1 VQRRLVV
8 RTRNLSSPS
17 TTPTPSIF
25 TIVPLL
31 LYNLLSNTINTLSS
45 DEYVIPGNII
55 FRQRGTL
62 WHPGE
67 NVGLGRDHTIFATA
81 SGYVKYYRNPRLDP
95 KKRYIGVV
103 FEKSMMLPTPTNA
116 ARRRKLGMI
125 AVPRQD
131 LAIDEDGEGVE
142 IRTNVESV
150 VGDGGLPPMSADP
163 EQSMSI
169 TQAPSQTKA
178 EVRAARA
185 RTLTGRPPTSSLTMS
200 RGNQYSF
207 RESNYSIG
215 RAAERAGLQVKQFV
229 KGDRFLAWRKKEVRK
244 AKNAERRSL
253 GKKKG
258 SARAGKAVRK
268 A

>member
-1 VQRRLVV
+1 LRHLVISNNDLPH
-8 RTRNLSSPS
+8 TIILLLCSPS
-17 TTPTPSIF
+17 AT
-25 TIVPLL
+25 
-31 LYNLLSNTINTLSS
+31 NKLSYT

-103 FEKSMMLPTPTNA
+103 FEKTMMLPTPTNA
-116 ARRRKLGMI
+116 ARRRKLGMV

-131 LAIDEDGEGVE
+131 IEAGLGDETEVRTSIDAKLEDGGM
-142 IRTNVESV
+142 
-150 VGDGGLPPMSADP
+150 PPMSADSDK
-163 EQSMSI
+163 SMSI

-178 EVRAARA
+178 GVRAARA
-185 RTLTGRPPTSSLTMS
+185 RTLTGRPPTSTLTMS
-200 RGNQYSF
+200 PGNQYSF

-215 RAAERAGLQVKQFV
+215 RAAERAGLQVKQFE

-244 AKNAERRSL
+244 ARNAERRSL

-258 SARAGKAVRK
+258 SARAGKVVRK